1 MYDWS
6 PQASGDGSGYVESK
20 PPKPAVDNPRWTV
33 GSNSVSTTE
42 LFVLTSFCLFSLII
56 SINNGTFHHR

>member
-6 PQASGDGSGYVESK
+6 PQASGEGSGYVESK

-33 GSNSVSTTE
+33 RSNSVFTTE
-42 LFVLTSFCLFSLII
+42 LFVSLQRFDYPHLLL
-56 SINNGTFHHR
+56 SVFLNYCH